1 VWHSK
6 VDIENRITQPQYQAL
21 ALLVNALTGAAH
33 NPQPTFQDYHMD
45 KDKKLITTK

>member
-1 VWHSK
+1 VWRSK

-33 NPQPTFQDYHMD
+33 NLQLTSQDYHTD